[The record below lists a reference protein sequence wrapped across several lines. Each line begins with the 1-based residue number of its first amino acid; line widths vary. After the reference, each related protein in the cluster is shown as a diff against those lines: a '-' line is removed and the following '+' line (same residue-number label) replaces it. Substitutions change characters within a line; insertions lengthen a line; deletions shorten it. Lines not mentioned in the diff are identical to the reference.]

1 MTIRGRFFTREEYFG
16 HVYGAL
22 VDFPGRIR
30 TLPPAILKP
39 SPLWS
44 GKQIISTIILNLVP
58 EDKEPPTLESTAK
71 VKPHLF
77 EKEEPRPCKAG
88 GEQLGKTAMSESEVI
103 FRQGEFM
110 SGILDKNQYGATQ
123 YGLVHAFFELYG
135 GTYSGKLLSAFSK
148 VFTNFLHTEGFTLG
162 VEDILVTDIAN
173 RQRRKTIRKTRKQG
187 LEMAANGVGVQVSEG
202 DPADKEEV
210 ATKLEQYHRESR
222 AIPKRRMDIDRAYKD
237 KLAPA
242 TNDINGVCIPRG
254 LIKRFPDNNLQLM
267 VQAGAKGSTVNTM
280 QISSL
285 LGQIELEG
293 KPLEYNNY

>member
-110 SGILDKNQYGATQ
+110 
-123 YGLVHAFFELYG
+123 
-135 GTYSGKLLSAFSK
+135 
-148 VFTNFLHTEGFTLG
+148 GFTLG

-202 DPADKEEV
+202 DAADKEEV